1 METIIMRGKPVAD
14 AVKEKI
20 AQKILAASK
29 GGEVVGLAIILVEGD
44 EASAVY
50 TKRLGKLAESLGVLV
65 QIVALHSSVSQAEV
79 VEKVQQLNADNAIKG
94 ILPMMPLPKHL
105 DAQEICALIEPKK
118 DMDCLSPLNAGE
130 FYLGTNPWAPCTP
143 RACLAALK
151 YYNIGLEGKKV
162 VVLGRSNVVGKPVAL
177 LALQQ
182 HATVTICHS
191 RTVELPKILR
201 EADIIIAAIG
211 VPNFIKPDMVKAG
224 VVIVDVGINA
234 TAEGLVGDVD
244 AAVSAK
250 ASAFTPVPGGIGI
263 IANAMVMETLTR
275 NL

>member
-151 YYNIGLEGKKV
+151 YYNIALQGKKV

>member
-65 QIVALHSSVSQAEV
+65 QIVALPSSVSQAEV
-79 VEKVQQLNADNAIKG
+79 VEKVKQLNADNAIKG

-105 DAQEICALIEPKK
+105 DVQEICALIEPKK

-151 YYNIGLEGKKV
+151 YYNIALQGKKV

>member
-20 AQKILAASK
+20 AQKILAVSK
-29 GGEVVGLAIILVEGD
+29 GGEIVGLAIILVEGD

-50 TKRLGKLAESLGVLV
+50 TKRLGKLAESLGVMV
-65 QIVALHSSVSQAEV
+65 RIVALPSSVSQAEV
-79 VEKVQQLNADNAIKG
+79 VKEVQQLNADNAIKG

-151 YYNIGLEGKKV
+151 YYNISLQGKKV

-201 EADIIIAAIG
+201 EADIIVAAIG
-211 VPNFIKPDMVKAG
+211 VANFIKPDMVKAG

-234 TAEGLVGDVD
+234 TAAGLVGDVD

>member
-65 QIVALHSSVSQAEV
+65 QIVALPSSVSQAEV

-151 YYNIGLEGKKV
+151 YYNIALQGKKV

-211 VPNFIKPDMVKAG
+211 VANFIKPDMVKAG

>member
-65 QIVALHSSVSQAEV
+65 QIVALSSSVSQAEV

-105 DAQEICALIEPKK
+105 DVQEICALIEPKK

-151 YYNIGLEGKKV
+151 YYNIALQGKKV

>member
-65 QIVALHSSVSQAEV
+65 QIVALPSSVSQAEV

-105 DAQEICALIEPKK
+105 DVQEICALIEPKK

-151 YYNIGLEGKKV
+151 YYNIALQGKKV

>member
-1 METIIMRGKPVAD
+1 METIIMRGKPVAE
-14 AVKEKI
+14 AVKAKI

-29 GGEVVGLAIILVEGD
+29 RGEIVGLAIVLVEGD
-44 EASAVY
+44 EASVVY
-50 TKRLGKLAESLGVLV
+50 TKRLEKLAESLGVLV
-65 QIVALHSSVSQAEV
+65 RIVSLPAGVSQAEV
-79 VEKVQQLNADNAIKG
+79 MNKIQQLNVDNTIKG

-143 RACLAALK
+143 RACLAVLK
-151 YYNIGLEGKKV
+151 HYNIALQGKKV

-182 HATVTICHS
+182 HATVTVCHS
-191 RTVELPKILR
+191 RTEDLPEVLR
-201 EADIIIAAIG
+201 NADIVVAAIG
-211 VPNFIKPDMVKAG
+211 VANFVKPDMVKAG

-250 ASAFTPVPGGIGI
+250 ASAFTPVPGGIGVV
-263 IANAMVMETLTR
+263 ANAMVMETLTR

>member
-65 QIVALHSSVSQAEV
+65 QIVALPSSVSQAEV

-105 DAQEICALIEPKK
+105 DVQEICALIEPKK

-151 YYNIGLEGKKV
+151 YYNIDLQGKKV

>member
-65 QIVALHSSVSQAEV
+65 RIVALPSSVSQAEV
-79 VEKVQQLNADNAIKG
+79 VKKVKQLNADNAIKG

-201 EADIIIAAIG
+201 EADIIVAAIG
-211 VPNFIKPDMVKAG
+211 VANFIKPDMVKVG

>member
-20 AQKILAASK
+20 AQKIALAAK
-29 GGEVVGLAIILVEGD
+29 RGEIVGLAIILVEGD

-50 TKRLGKLAESLGVLV
+50 TKRLGKLAESLGAQVRTV
-65 QIVALHSSVSQAEV
+65 IMPANVSQD
-79 VEKVQQLNADNAIKG
+79 KVIKIVTQLNTDINIKG

-105 DAQEICALIEPKK
+105 DAQAICALIAPSK

-130 FYLGTNPWAPCTP
+130 FYLGTNPWGPCTP
-143 RACLAALK
+143 RACMAALQ
-151 YYNIGLEGKKV
+151 YYDIALKGKKV

-177 LALQQ
+177 LLLQQ

-191 RTVELPKILR
+191 RTVELPAVLR
-201 EADIIIAAIG
+201 EADIIVAAIG
-211 VPNFIKPDMVKAG
+211 VANFVKPAMVKEG

-234 TAEGLVGDVD
+234 SVNGLVGDVD
-244 AAVSAK
+244 AAVAAK

-263 IANAMVMETLTR
+263 ISNAMVMETLTK

>member
-65 QIVALHSSVSQAEV
+65 QIVALPSSVSQAEV

-151 YYNIGLEGKKV
+151 YYNIALQGKKV

>member
-65 QIVALHSSVSQAEV
+65 QIVALPSSVSQAEV

-105 DAQEICALIEPKK
+105 DVQEICALIEPKK

-151 YYNIGLEGKKV
+151 YYNIALQGKKV

-211 VPNFIKPDMVKAG
+211 VANFIKPDMVKAG